1 MRYKM
6 NKEAYGESSASS
18 GVQMKASISSS
29 SSFQEVL
36 VGKLSSD
43 LSWTEMIFPRPK
55 TKNQLNIELKV
66 LWKKMAHRTCD
77 SAWIKR
83 SMVPDWDRDQQ
94 VSGRYLWEDEQEDS
108 WRFIATLLNKDL
120 QSASQLSNLDQS
132 NNTDQYS
139 SEEQDDD
146 ETEGERCVPRQ
157 AQQVNRECYQFQK
170 YDRYINSSC
179 WTRFVR

>member
-1 MRYKM
+1 MAECENDVKQLKDLYKL
-6 NKEAYGESSASS
+6 NAVDSDDLDSIWNELLPSIDRTRSVVRDELESRR
-18 GVQMKASISSS
+18 Q
-29 SSFQEVL
+29 F
-36 VGKLSSD
+36 D
-43 LSWTEMIFPRPK
+43 
-55 TKNQLNIELKV
+55 
-66 LWKKMAHRTCD
+66 
-77 SAWIKR
+77 
-83 SMVPDWDRDQQ
+83 
-94 VSGRYLWEDEQEDS
+94 
-108 WRFIATLLNKDL
+108 KDL

-179 WTRFVR
+179 